1 MRPLRVIHL
10 GRRAYGPTL
19 ELQHRLLAQTIA
31 DPQAPEHLLLVEHD
45 PPTVTL
51 GRSAKAQH
59 ILAGADQLVEA
70 GIELHE
76 IRRGGDVTYHGPGQL
91 VAYPILR
98 LDAMGR
104 DIHRYIRR
112 LEGSVIDTL
121 AAFGLTGV
129 RVPGRTG
136 VWVGDAKVA
145 AIGVAARRWVSYH
158 GLALNV
164 DPNLDHF
171 RLIVPCGIAD
181 KPVTSMARLSG
192 GPVDASLVG
201 TRLVQC
207 IAEQFD
213 LAPRECAPDEL

>member
-19 ELQHRLLAQTIA
+19 GLQHRLLERTIA

-59 ILAGADQLVEA
+59 LLASKDQLAEA
-70 GIELHE
+70 GIEVHE

-104 DIHRYIRR
+104 DIHRYIRQ
-112 LEGSVIDTL
+112 LEGAVIDTL
-121 AAFGLTGV
+121 GAFGLAGE

-136 VWVGDAKVA
+136 VWVNDAKVA

-164 DPNLDHF
+164 DPNLEHF

-181 KPVTSMARLSG
+181 KPVTSMARLLA
-192 GPVDASLVG
+192 GPVDLPAV
-201 TRLVQC
+201 RDVLVQC
-207 IAEQFD
+207 IVERFD
-213 LAPRECAPDEL
+213 LDPRECAPDEL